1 MLNIHEAYKRA
12 GIATARPYQEN
23 AWRSIIAGRNTL
35 ISAGTGSGKTEAALL
50 PASET
55 GRRILILYPT
65 KALLQDQH
73 ERVRSLVVSKSIAVD
88 TGDEDDHHFY
98 RADVI
103 LTSLDKFLYRFFGYG
118 KKRWSYIYPYRIAFA
133 NDRAPILILDEAHA
147 YEDVAFSHL
156 WFLLKKL
163 TYERRVQTVLLSAT
177 LPGPLIEAL
186 EDLCFKH
193 FPRGRDEGRFF
204 ELIEDHENRGGA
216 LVYGGVVGT
225 SDLVGRSLELFDQG
239 KRVIIVLG
247 RVVPA
252 TTTESSGGL
261 ALQQLWSEFVD
272 RVGRRG
278 EAATPPA
285 SLPSPSGDTLE
296 GNILA
301 YHGHQ
306 MPTYRRQVLD
316 RLKALDESWK
326 PDSRATVRRQPF
338 LLLTTS
344 AMEVGVDISS
354 DVMITDLCEPDSFI
368 QRIGRCA
375 RRAGEA
381 GAVYLTS
388 PAGGRIGPRGSSLWG
403 FLQQLSPGRVVDSNI
418 KEDMKKLISFPNL
431 KGVPLRLEYLQD
443 LSLHRYVYDFIEE
456 NRELWEKGVLITRD
470 WEPSIIFVRSEKRE
484 RGDYIGGIKAR
495 EFWRG
500 EEIKEKLLLPVS
512 GAADV
517 APFCAWAFECYNEGN
532 QYAQRIP
539 IGGSSGRTL
548 LEALRLAGLSPQAQG
563 QNQHNRIRAIY
574 GLDLPLI
581 LVLPSVPDIWQ
592 KVFPTEETGLVY
604 RNLPTNEWGAK
615 SEADRARWPGYT
627 RSPNAPHL
635 RTFGRILRKD
645 SGETELPVYWFEPV
659 EESQ

>member
-103 LTSLDKFLYRFFGYG
+103 LTSLDKFLYRFFCYG

-225 SDLVGRSLELFDQG
+225 SDLVG
-239 KRVIIVLG
+239 
-247 RVVPA
+247 
-252 TTTESSGGL
+252 
-261 ALQQLWSEFVD
+261 
-272 RVGRRG
+272 
-278 EAATPPA
+278 
-285 SLPSPSGDTLE
+285 
-296 GNILA
+296 
-301 YHGHQ
+301 
-306 MPTYRRQVLD
+306 
-316 RLKALDESWK
+316 
-326 PDSRATVRRQPF
+326 
-338 LLLTTS
+338 
-344 AMEVGVDISS
+344 
-354 DVMITDLCEPDSFI
+354 
-368 QRIGRCA
+368 
-375 RRAGEA
+375 
-381 GAVYLTS
+381 
-388 PAGGRIGPRGSSLWG
+388 
-403 FLQQLSPGRVVDSNI
+403 
-418 KEDMKKLISFPNL
+418 
-431 KGVPLRLEYLQD
+431 
-443 LSLHRYVYDFIEE
+443 
-456 NRELWEKGVLITRD
+456 
-470 WEPSIIFVRSEKRE
+470 
-484 RGDYIGGIKAR
+484 
-495 EFWRG
+495 
-500 EEIKEKLLLPVS
+500 
-512 GAADV
+512 
-517 APFCAWAFECYNEGN
+517 
-532 QYAQRIP
+532 
-539 IGGSSGRTL
+539 
-548 LEALRLAGLSPQAQG
+548 
-563 QNQHNRIRAIY
+563 
-574 GLDLPLI
+574 
-581 LVLPSVPDIWQ
+581 
-592 KVFPTEETGLVY
+592 
-604 RNLPTNEWGAK
+604 
-615 SEADRARWPGYT
+615 
-627 RSPNAPHL
+627 
-635 RTFGRILRKD
+635 
-645 SGETELPVYWFEPV
+645 
-659 EESQ
+659 